1 MDNCMERKMAQLES
15 MNKLYFM
22 FVIAIGIFIIYTIVV
37 QQGDRHRVEISK
49 YCLFSNI
56 NIFKA
61 SL

>member
-1 MDNCMERKMAQLES
+1 MAQLEN

-37 QQGDRHRVEISK
+37 QQGYRHRVETSK
-49 YCLFSNI
+49 YCLFGNI
-56 NIFKA
+56 YIFKA

>member
-1 MDNCMERKMAQLES
+1 MDNFMERKMAQLEN

-37 QQGDRHRVEISK
+37 QQGYRHRVETSK
-49 YCLFSNI
+49 YFLFANI
-56 NIFKA
+56 YIFKA